1 MPPPCPLCL
10 PADTPTGGPSRL
22 LPPPRGGPTG
32 ARHRSETVDLPTL
45 PPRRC
50 GIGREAVAY
59 EVMHLEHA
67 EHATRRSPG
76 ANPEARGPRPP
87 PLVAGAGQEA

>member
-1 MPPPCPLCL
+1 M
-10 PADTPTGGPSRL
+10 
-22 LPPPRGGPTG
+22 
-32 ARHRSETVDLPTL
+32 SETLGLPTL

-50 GIGREAVAY
+50 EIGREAVAY

-76 ANPEARGPRPP
+76 ADPEARGPRPP
-87 PLVAGAGQEA
+87 PFVTDAGQEA